1 MNLKTIIAIALA
13 ALWLGGCA
21 TISAL
26 QLAVSSSV
34 TPTQAIVAANAFDG
48 IESGATAFLTFCK
61 ANGNTDATCIAGNR
75 RNVIQYTRA
84 GRAARNQ
91 METYIQSSSSIP
103 AAIYNT
109 VVTAVTNLKAS
120 PAANYAGAQ

>member
-1 MNLKTIIAIALA
+1 MRYKFAFALL
-13 ALWLGGCA
+13 ALGLGGCS
-21 TISAL
+21 TLSEI
-26 QLAVSSSV
+26 QLAVTSSV
-34 TPTQAIVAANAFDG
+34 TPTQAIVAANAFDA

-61 ANGNTDATCIAGNR
+61 ANANTDASCIAGNR

-91 METYIQSSSSIP
+91 METYVQSSSSIP

-109 VVTAVTNLKAS
+109 VITAVTNLKAT